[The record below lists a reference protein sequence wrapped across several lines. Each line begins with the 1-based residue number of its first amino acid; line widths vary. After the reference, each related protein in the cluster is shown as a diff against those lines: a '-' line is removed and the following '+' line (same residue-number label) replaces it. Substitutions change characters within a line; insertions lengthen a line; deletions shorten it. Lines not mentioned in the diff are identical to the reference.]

1 MKKVNKRNKYVGGGM
16 TPYLP
21 TSEIKLPSK
30 LVAPEDVQK
39 FAPGNFN
46 PSSSLSGMMG
56 VAGAAKNIGG
66 AVTGMLGN
74 VMGTSTATS
83 SGEATKQT
91 ITGTIGGMASGA
103 SAGMA
108 FGPVG
113 AAVGAAA
120 GLVTG
125 LVGKKGKV
133 NLSSDVYDDNITMTY
148 GTGIGRGGQNRAL
161 RKRRDRAIDNARSNQ
176 SSLAMGAQN
185 TQDFYE
191 EYDDDV
197 QTMADGG
204 ISNSLAYVDDGELIN
219 TPQGDMLEVPEE
231 GKPTDSNLVSLPEGS
246 KILSDKLKVPGT
258 KETFA
263 QMGKKMMSKKK
274 SKGKDKYAEN
284 AAKLNQ
290 MNDQMIHNN
299 LFNLQESLKIG
310 KKKKKGIQAAAWG
323 DTIKKSIGTV
333 ATDMASLAPAIS
345 NLGAKPE
352 TFNTQY
358 NPYGSMV
365 MNTMANRRV
374 NIDPAKRGIRENRS
388 MSNYNASLYNP
399 NTGANLAFRTQ
410 SQIAANKGISDL
422 YSQASNINNQYKAD
436 YANTA
441 NNIGQQMVQARNL
454 STDQNARSRA
464 AANNIRRTG
473 LSQIGQYAQNKQ
485 LMSNQKESDMAM
497 IEAYKPFLES
507 IYKNKDYS
515 QLIKMFK
522 R

>member
-1 MKKVNKRNKYVGGGM
+1 MRKVNKRNKYVGGGM
-16 TPYLP
+16 TPYLNIP
-21 TSEIKLPSK
+21 EMKLPSK
-30 LVAPEDVQK
+30 LVAPEAVQK

-46 PSSSLSGMMG
+46 PGSSLSGAMG
-56 VAGAAKNIGG
+56 IAGAAKNIGG

-176 SSLAMGAQN
+176 SSLAMGTQN
-185 TQDFYE
+185 AQDFYE

-263 QMGKKMMSKKK
+263 QMGKRMMSKKK
-274 SKGKDKYAEN
+274 SKGKDRYAEN

-290 MNDQMIHNN
+290 MNDSMIHNN
-299 LFNLQESLKIG
+299 LFNLQESLKVS
-310 KKKKKGIQAAAWG
+310 KKKKNGIQAAAWG
-323 DTIKKSIGTV
+323 DVIDNV
-333 ATDMASLAPAIS
+333 ATDMASLAPVIS
-345 NLGAKPE
+345 NLGTRPE

-358 NPYGSMV
+358 NPYSSIV

-464 AANNIRRTG
+464 AANNANRAGITQ
-473 LSQIGQYAQNKQ
+473 LGQFFQNKQ
-485 LMSNQKESDMAM
+485 LMKNQRNADNTML
-497 IEAYKPFLES
+497 EAYKPFLES
-507 IYKNKDYS
+507 IYKNKDYTE
-515 QLIKMFK
+515 LLKKFGN